1 MTNQE
6 VFDKVALHLLD
17 YYKRGKKSS
26 INSENHVV
34 RCQYRK
40 EDPDT
45 GEILRCAVGCLI
57 PDEIYNPTIERHTMI
72 FLYSNLTGGL
82 REICNHLEVEKTDRF
97 HLLSS
102 LQGIH
107 DVDLKTDGSGKD
119 ITESLRRIAKRY
131 SLSDE
136 VLNGGV

>member
-34 RCQYRK
+34 R
-40 EDPDT
+40 
-45 GEILRCAVGCLI
+45 CLI

-136 VLNGGV
+136 VLNGCV